1 MDPLKEHLLQV
12 SRRHFLKRT
21 GFSLGS
27 IALGS
32 LLAETFGQAATTATN
47 PLAPRKPHCPARAKQ
62 VIYLHM
68 VGAPSQLDLFDHKPE
83 LEKYDDKLCPQE
95 FIEGKRFAF
104 LRGHPKLAASKFKF
118 TQHGK
123 SGQTMSELLPNLAT
137 VADEL

>member
-1 MDPLKEHLLQV
+1 MDPLKEHLLQI

-32 LLAETFGQAATTATN
+32 LLAETLGHTSTTTAN
-47 PLAPRKPHCPARAKQ
+47 PLAARKPHFPGRAKQ

-68 VGAPSQLDLFDHKPE
+68 VGAPSQLDLFDHKPT

-104 LRGHPKLAASKFKF
+104 LRG
-118 TQHGK
+118 
-123 SGQTMSELLPNLAT
+123 
-137 VADEL
+137 

>member
-1 MDPLKEHLLQV
+1 MNPLEQHLLNV

-32 LLAETFGQAATTATN
+32 LLAEAFGQGATTKTPN
-47 PLAPRKPHCPARAKQ
+47 PLAMRKPQFPAKAKQ

-68 VGAPSQLDLFDHKPE
+68 VGAPSQLDMFDYKPM

-104 LRGHPKLAASKFKF
+104 LRGHA
-118 TQHGK
+118 HR
-123 SGQTMSELLPNLAT
+123 
-137 VADEL
+137 

>member
-1 MDPLKEHLLQV
+1 MDPLNEHLFQV

-32 LLAETFGQAATTATN
+32 LLSETFGQTATTKTPN
-47 PLAPRKPHCPARAKQ
+47 PLAIRKPQFPAKAKN

-68 VGAPSQLDLFDHKPE
+68 VGAPSQLDLFDHKPT

-104 LRGHPKLAASKFKF
+104 LRGHPKIAASKFRFSK
-118 TQHGK
+118 HGN
-123 SGQTMSELLPNLAT
+123 SGQEISELLPNLAGQ
-137 VADEL
+137 A